1 MSCSRWEDP
10 WTWDEGRDLLAWP
23 TESGRRDEEE
33 RKRRGAILK
42 INDANRVTNF
52 SSGTVRLSVG
62 DQWLWG
68 QCEGLEN

>member
-33 RKRRGAILK
+33 EKKDEERYRRSMTPI
-42 INDANRVTNF
+42 
-52 SSGTVRLSVG
+52 
-62 DQWLWG
+62 
-68 QCEGLEN
+68 E